1 MSKNITLALSFAQI
15 FKWIVIAL
23 FILMTAFLLTCL
35 LAPDF
40 ISDYM
45 LEIVKG
51 GGPYNIFK
59 CEDCQDNGMT
69 VHLSSLGTGMLLWIF
84 LMMGLR
90 IGMLYLISLETIQVL
105 KNVRDLNTFYQG
117 NISSFRKMAVW
128 GLIMAVLGSFSFLS
142 YFNADQNQVFERLSF
157 SPALGAIGFSLACFV
172 LAEVF
177 KEGRV
182 LQEDK
187 ESIL

>member
-1 MSKNITLALSFAQI
+1 MSKNITLALGFAQI
-15 FKWIVIAL
+15 FKWVVIAL
-23 FILMTAFLLTCL
+23 FILMAAFMFTSL

-59 CEDCQDNGMT
+59 CEDCLDTGMT
-69 VHLSSLGTGMLLWIF
+69 VHLNSLSTGMLLWIF
-84 LMMGLR
+84 LMMSLR
-90 IGMLYLISLETIQVL
+90 IGLLYLISLETIQVL
-105 KNVRDLNTFYQG
+105 KNVRNLNTFYEG
-117 NISSFRKMAVW
+117 NIGSFRKMAVL

-142 YFNADQNQVFERLSF
+142 YFNADQNQVFERLNF
-157 SPALGAIGFSLACFV
+157 SPSLGAIGFSLACFV
-172 LAEVF
+172 LTEVF
-177 KEGRV
+177 KEGKV